1 MTATA
6 PARWRARPHL
16 RIAPEPSE
24 ILRAEIT
31 ELAAQIDRRLG
42 NPPGTAERAIYFWF
56 WPRVDDL
63 DVLTRLHAD
72 AVGFLAAALTDP
84 DPKGT

>member
-1 MTATA
+1 MTAAATTA
-6 PARWRARPHL
+6 RVTRCTRPPRLTRPPAESL
-16 RIAPEPSE
+16 RRE
-24 ILRAEIT
+24 IR

-63 DVLTRLHAD
+63 DVLTALHAD
-72 AVGFLAAALTDP
+72 AARFLLDTIKENRP
-84 DPKGT
+84 

>member
-24 ILRAEIT
+24 IRRAEIT

-63 DVLTRLHAD
+63 DVLTALHAD
-72 AVGFLAAALTDP
+72 AARFLLDTIKENRP
-84 DPKGT
+84 